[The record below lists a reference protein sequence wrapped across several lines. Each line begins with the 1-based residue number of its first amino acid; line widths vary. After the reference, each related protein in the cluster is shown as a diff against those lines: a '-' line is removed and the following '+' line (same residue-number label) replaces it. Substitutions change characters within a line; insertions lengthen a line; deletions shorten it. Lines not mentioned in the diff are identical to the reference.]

1 MTVVAFD
8 IRANH
13 ATGVA
18 RYGESVLAAAAPI
31 AAENSIR
38 LLIITRPGQEAA
50 TRSALAYDHQAIT
63 IPGDDGFVRRSAKLR
78 GLLARGD
85 VDFFHTSHYT
95 VDHSCPVPFSFT
107 IHDLTRW
114 RFPELSYSDE
124 SFIERFGASELLLL
138 EQEIRQMSA
147 FDSGGDSVF
156 TRYFKAVNRHMASQ
170 ARRIVTVSASSAQD
184 IARLL
189 GLPDSAI
196 DLVPCGVD
204 TEVFRPRSSAEVDAV
219 RTRFKLGDGPYLMF
233 VGLAHKHKRF
243 EWLADH
249 LAHAHAR
256 LPHGSRVAVVG
267 GHAEQSSEG
276 GPALVTTDAGNL
288 FAFLG
293 RVSDEELAALYTG
306 ASAWVTASVN
316 EGNNLPPLEALAC
329 GTEVIATDIPPLR
342 ETIGACGHFYPPDD
356 PHAMVALAE
365 AALGAR
371 LPHRA
376 PKFRAPTWDDAGR
389 LLVDSWQRS
398 LGDTS

>member
-31 AAENSIR
+31 AAENAIR

-50 TRSALAYDHQAIT
+50 ARSALGYGHQAIT
-63 IPGDDGFVRRSAKLR
+63 IPADDGFVRSSAKLR

-85 VDFFHTSHYT
+85 VDLFHTSHYT
-95 VDHSCPVPFSFT
+95 VDRSCPVPFSFT

-124 SFIERFGASELLLL
+124 SFTVRFGASELLRL
-138 EQEIRQMSA
+138 EQELGQMPA
-147 FDSGGDSVF
+147 FDPGGDSVF

-184 IARLL
+184 IVRLI
-189 GLPDSAI
+189 GFPDSAI
-196 DLVPCGVD
+196 DLVPCGVN
-204 TEVFRPRSSAEVDAV
+204 TEVFRPRSPAEVGTV
-219 RTRFKLGDGPYLMF
+219 RTRFKLGEGPYLMF
-233 VGLAHKHKRF
+233 VGLAHRHKRF
-243 EWLADH
+243 EWLTDH
-249 LAHAHAR
+249 LARAHAQ
-256 LPHGSRVAVVG
+256 LPQGSRIAVVG
-267 GHAEQSSEG
+267 GHAEQAPG
-276 GPALVTTDAGNL
+276 GSLDPVGTGAGDL

-293 RVSDEELAALYTG
+293 RVSDEELAALYAG
-306 ASAWVTASVN
+306 ASAWITASVN

-342 ETIGACGHFYPPDD
+342 ETIGTCGHFYPPED
-356 PHAMVALAE
+356 PHAMVALTE
-365 AALGAR
+365 AALRGR
-371 LPHRA
+371 LPQRA
-376 PKFRAPTWDDAGR
+376 PAFRAPTWQDAGR

-398 LGDTS
+398 LGKTS